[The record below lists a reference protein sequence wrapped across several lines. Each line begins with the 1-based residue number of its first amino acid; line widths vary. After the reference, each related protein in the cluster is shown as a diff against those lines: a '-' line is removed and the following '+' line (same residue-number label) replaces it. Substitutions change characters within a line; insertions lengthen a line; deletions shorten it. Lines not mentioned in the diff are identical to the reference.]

1 MTPITDITR
10 PQSPSLQRSRAVLN
24 LLAASD
30 PVGAAAW
37 ALLTLDDCVPGYQP
51 PAVTLTGSH
60 EEAVA
65 ALIRALDESS
75 DILEIGRIGD
85 ALHWLRVLDERPA
98 Q

>member
-1 MTPITDITR
+1 MIPIADITR
-10 PQSPSLQRSRAVLN
+10 PQSPSLQRARAVLN

-37 ALLTLDDCVPGYQP
+37 ALLTLDDCIPGYQH
-51 PAVTLTGSH
+51 PAVTMTGSH

-65 ALIRALDESS
+65 ALRRALDEST

-85 ALHWLRVLDERPA
+85 ALHWLRVLDQRP
-98 Q
+98 QQ